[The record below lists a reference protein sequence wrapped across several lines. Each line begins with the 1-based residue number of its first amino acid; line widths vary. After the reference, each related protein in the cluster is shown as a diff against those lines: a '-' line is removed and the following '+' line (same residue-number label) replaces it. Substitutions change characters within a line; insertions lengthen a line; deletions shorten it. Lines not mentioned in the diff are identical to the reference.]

1 MTIIGLSG
9 YAGAGKDTVG
19 EILVRHH
26 GFRRVA
32 FADRL
37 KALALDLDPRLLVV
51 GDADTV
57 THHAPLADI
66 VECYGGLDV
75 AKREVPSVREY
86 LQDLGVK
93 VRLHLGEDVWVRA
106 ALRGTAGEDIVVTD
120 CRFRNEAD
128 AIRETKGLVL
138 RVNRPG
144 YAAVNG
150 HISEHDLDDYPFAG
164 VIANTG
170 TLVDL
175 EAQVAGVLGYAGVA

>member
-37 KALALDLDPRLLVV
+37 KALALDLNPVLDLQAEHMRVRATLSEIISAHG
-51 GDADTV
+51 GD
-57 THHAPLADI
+57 
-66 VECYGGLDV
+66 LDV

-93 VRLHLGEDVWVRA
+93 VRIHLGEDTWVRA

-128 AIRETKGLVL
+128 AIRETKGMVW
-138 RVNRPG
+138 RVERPG
-144 YAAVNG
+144 YAPVNA
-150 HISEHDLDDYPFAG
+150 HISERDLDGYGFDAYVGNAG
-164 VIANTG
+164 S
-170 TLVDL
+170 LVDL
-175 EAQVAGVLGYAGVA
+175 EAQVAGMLGYAGVR